1 MRPVRRCAALAL
13 TGLLAAA
20 CASDPAPAA
29 SEPTGETAATT
40 TTTAATS
47 DEAVDEAGEST
58 TTSAAAAGSTTTES
72 PASTAPPRVPS
83 AVDLAR
89 TPVDVELIASVDN
102 PVAVIVGPNG
112 RDLWVAEQTGRI
124 VRLPDGAGPPVADV
138 GVDLRGEVSSAS
150 EQGLLGLALAPD
162 GAHLFTNH
170 TDPGGTT
177 VVTAWTVDG
186 NAVDPGSAV
195 EVLQVEQPARNHNGG
210 HVLFDPDG
218 HLWVGLGDGGGGG
231 DPWEHGQNPDTLLG
245 SMLRFAV
252 DGASLSVPAD
262 NPFVDGGGAAE
273 VAVWGV
279 RNPWR
284 FSFDPATGDLWIA
297 DVGQDLFEEITVLR
311 RDGEVLGA
319 NLGWN
324 LREGDDAFLGGAEP
338 PGHVAPFVDYPQTGG
353 RCSITGGEVYRGDGI
368 PSLDGAYIFSD
379 FCTGELLGVAAEGSP
394 ELTVLDGPI
403 VSQPTSFGVD
413 ADGELLVLGKPG
425 GVFRLVPG

>member
-1 MRPVRRCAALAL
+1 MV
-13 TGLLAAA
+13 GLLATA
-20 CASDPAPAA
+20 CASDPPTDAAATTSAPTSSAA
-29 SEPTGETAATT
+29 SEPEPSETTETQESIETTTT
-40 TTTAATS
+40 TTTAAP
-47 DEAVDEAGEST
+47 AT
-58 TTSAAAAGSTTTES
+58 TTT
-72 PASTAPPRVPS
+72 TAPPRVPS

-112 RDLWVAEQTGRI
+112 ADLWVAEQTGRV
-124 VRLPDGAGPPVADV
+124 VRLPGGEGPAVADV
-138 GVDLRGEVSSAS
+138 GVDLRGQVSGAS
-150 EQGLLGLALAPD
+150 EQGLLGIALSPD
-162 GAHLFTNH
+162 AGHLFTNH
-170 TDPGGTT
+170 TDRGGTT
-177 VVTAWTVDG
+177 VVSSWVIDGNTVD
-186 NAVDPGSAV
+186 ASTMT
-195 EVLQVEQPARNHNGG
+195 EVLRVEQPAGNHNGG
-210 HVLFDPDG
+210 HVLFGPDG

-245 SMLRFAV
+245 SMLRFEV
-252 DGASLSVPAD
+252 DGGAISVPSD

-297 DVGQDLFEEITVLR
+297 DVGQNRFEEITVLR
-311 RDGEVLGA
+311 RGGEVLGA

-324 LREGDDAFLGGAEP
+324 LREGDDAFLGGDEP
-338 PGHVAPFVDYPQTGG
+338 AGHAAPYVDYPQTGG
-353 RCSITGGEVYRGDGI
+353 RCSITGGEVYRGSGI

-379 FCTGELLGVAAEGSP
+379 FCTGELLAVAAEGDS
-394 ELTVLDGPI
+394 EIVALDGPA

-425 GVFRLVPG
+425 GVFRIVPG